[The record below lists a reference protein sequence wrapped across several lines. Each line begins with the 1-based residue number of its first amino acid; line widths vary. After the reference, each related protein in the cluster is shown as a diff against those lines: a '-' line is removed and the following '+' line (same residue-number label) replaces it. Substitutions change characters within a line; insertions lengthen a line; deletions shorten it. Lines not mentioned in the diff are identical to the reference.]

1 MFSPALPRE
10 NRAPDS
16 IRPLPAGAKAILKA
30 LRLSACLA
38 CRWQTVRSQL
48 RMKSPRKGD
57 TQGVSSQGP
66 HYSRLCKRYMST
78 QRSAP
83 PCGLS
88 KGGTRAR
95 PNGSAPSPSTP
106 SARALTFPP
115 VSTPSVAPEPGR
127 LTVQALAAVPTLRSR
142 AVLGTLLSTP
152 AGVDHGAD
160 PGWTA
165 QRVQPCEEQSP
176 GRATRAEAPASR
188 DSALCGGTVGAGW
201 TRAGPRSKECE
212 EDLGD

>member
-1 MFSPALPRE
+1 
-10 NRAPDS
+10 
-16 IRPLPAGAKAILKA
+16 
-30 LRLSACLA
+30 
-38 CRWQTVRSQL
+38 
-48 RMKSPRKGD
+48 MKNPRKGD

-66 HYSRLCKRYMST
+66 YYSRLCKRYMST
-78 QRSAP
+78 QRSVP

-127 LTVQALAAVPTLRSR
+127 LTVPTLRSR

-152 AGVDHGAD
+152 TGVDHGAD
-160 PGWTA
+160 SGWTA
-165 QRVQPCEEQSP
+165 QLVELCEEQSQ

-188 DSALCGGTVGAGW
+188 DRALRGRTVGVGW
-201 TRAGPRSKECE
+201 TRAGPLSTESARRTLVTEIPRGRARACVCGE
-212 EDLGD
+212 ELWPESQSGSPALLSPLSHP